1 MFEEAMDL
9 RDELDEGILA
19 DDDIENTEEEEL
31 AANGMH
37 VDGEDDDAPIEEE
50 RE

>member
-19 DDDIENTEEEEL
+19 DDDMEDEEDEL

-37 VDGEDDDAPIEEE
+37 VDGEEDDAPIEEE